1 MFDKMFTFVFDVD
14 GTLCPIKGEDESYS
28 DLVPYADMVEKLR
41 EYKAQGARIVLYTSR
56 NMRTYKG
63 DLSLILEHTKPE
75 LEAWLAKWDIP
86 YDEIVY
92 GKLWPGH
99 KGLYVDDRSVRPD
112 EFLKYSVEELQE
124 LCEASRP
131 AAWHAGDA
139 PAPVA
144 GCSEAGAE
152 ADETPEL
159 IDVVITMG
167 GLGSRF
173 RKAGYTVPKYMIEA
187 KGKTLFEWSL
197 ISLEGYLDRVD
208 KFVFLAMED
217 ETVDVE
223 GFVRGK
229 CAELGIENYEL
240 ILLDHLTDG
249 QATTALLANKY
260 WDPSHALLV
269 YNIDTYVEAGEM
281 NWQEL
286 KGDGFIP
293 CFQADGDHWSFVRL
307 DGEGRVVE
315 IKEKQRI
322 SPYCTLGAYYFRT
335 CQLYEDLYH
344 EYYDVPRDDLVNGE
358 KYIAPLYD
366 YLLSKGGDIYIS
378 DIAPERV
385 HVLGTPEELE
395 AFLKEGDA

>member
-1 MFDKMFTFVFDVD
+1 MFDDMFSFVFDVD
-14 GTLCPIKGEDESYS
+14 GTLCPIKGEDESYA

-63 DLSLILEHTKPE
+63 DLSLILEHTNPE

-92 GKLWPGH
+92 GKFWPGH
-99 KGLYVDDRSVRPD
+99 RGLYVDDRAVRPD
-112 EFLKYSVEELQE
+112 EFLKYSVEELE
-124 LCEASRP
+124 DMCEKSRC
-131 AAWHAGDA
+131 DKN
-139 PAPVA
+139 
-144 GCSEAGAE
+144 
-152 ADETPEL
+152 

-197 ISLEGYLDRVD
+197 ISLEGYTDRVD
-208 KFVFLAMED
+208 KYVFLAMED

-229 CAELGIENYEL
+229 CAELGITNYEL

-249 QATTALLANKY
+249 QATTALLANQY
-260 WDPSHALLV
+260 WDPAHALLV

-307 DGEGRVVE
+307 DDAGRVVE

-322 SPYCTLGAYYFRT
+322 SPYCTLGAYYFKT
-335 CQLYEDLYH
+335 CELYETLYH